1 MRGVVRSALGSMASR
16 GPMVENRDTSLSL
29 AREVERE
36 SRFLGCVS
44 AGWRSE
50 SEKESKHIGNVGI
63 DIMDSFEK

>member
-1 MRGVVRSALGSMASR
+1 
-16 GPMVENRDTSLSL
+16 MVENRDTSLSL